1 MEGAL
6 TGASSRRCMHGAM
19 QPTPPF
25 SYEPHALTAALTRC
39 ELGFYLV

>member
-6 TGASSRRCMHGAM
+6 TGASSRRGM
-19 QPTPPF
+19 QPTTPRRPF

-39 ELGFYLV
+39 ELGFYSV